1 MSLLLL
7 SAARREVLGAQ
18 AQYSLR
24 LESMATL
31 EVGWLV
37 EVEHTGTAWEPT
49 ANASIDVRVQQVN
62 SESDGDENA

>member
-1 MSLLLL
+1 
-7 SAARREVLGAQ
+7 
-18 AQYSLR
+18 
-24 LESMATL
+24 MATL